1 MRRSNFLL
9 LILSGLLLSA
19 YCQKIELNSI
29 ALYSDNGAAES
40 CVNATKNMFE
50 WMGYTVKLITA
61 DYIDKKDLDN
71 FSMICFPGG
80 DMYRYSI
87 DISSS
92 GKEKIRNFISNG
104 GGYIGICGGAYFTG
118 EKVFWQGNQLPM
130 EPLSI
135 FPGITRG
142 PVDEIAPYPNCVMCE
157 VNIVN
162 HTNPIIESEKDSV
175 WIQYCYGPMF
185 LPNENSNVE
194 ILGEYEIGDSPSII
208 AFEYGHGR
216 VFIIGT
222 HPEFEEDS
230 DRDGYPPEDNMD
242 DLGSDWDLMK
252 RATDWCLKKM

>member
-9 LILSGLLLSA
+9 LILSGLLLA
-19 YCQKIELNSI
+19 ADCQKVEFNLI

-50 WMGYTVKLITA
+50 WMGYTVKLITS
-61 DYIDKKDLDN
+61 DYIDKNDLDN

-92 GKEKIRNFISNG
+92 GKEKIRNFIRDG

-130 EPLSI
+130 EPLAI

-162 HTNPIIESEKDSV
+162 RTHPVTESEQDSV
-175 WIQYCYGPMF
+175 WIQYCYGPML
-185 LPNENSNVE
+185 LPNDNANIE
-194 ILGEYEIGDSPSII
+194 ILGEYEIGDNPSII
-208 AFEYGHGR
+208 AFKYGHGR

-222 HPEFEEDS
+222 HPEFEENS
-230 DRDGYPPEDNMD
+230 ERDGYPPEDNMD

-252 RATDWCLKKM
+252 RATDWCLKKI